1 MSGDT
6 TSSDMTWAHA
16 ARSVDKLDTTAE
28 DGAANDRAASDLD
41 GSDLYGGDLYGADLV
56 GGVLDDA
63 AGCALATRE
72 MTEYV
77 GAAHEATADAKAAAK
92 VATDAVSLST
102 EFAVSTAHRLLV
114 DRTRSVAA
122 AFRSPLLKSPLLKS
136 PLLKSLAALGG
147 AGGFEKVVRSGERCS
162 LYGASTPR

>member
-16 ARSVDKLDTTAE
+16 ARSVDKLDKTAE
-28 DGAANDRAASDLD
+28 DGAANDRAASALDGRDFVGPDFVVGDLD
-41 GSDLYGGDLYGADLV
+41 RE
-56 GGVLDDA
+56 
-63 AGCALATRE
+63 AGCALASRE

-77 GAAHEATADAKAAAK
+77 GAADEATADAKAAADTK
-92 VATDAVSLST
+92 AAASVATDAVFSLPT
-102 EFAVSTAHRLLV
+102 GRPLLV

-122 AFRSPLLKSPLLKS
+122 AFRAPLLKSPLLKS
-136 PLLKSLAALGG
+136 SLLKSLAALGG

-162 LYGASTPR
+162 LYGGSTPR